1 MKLAIVL
8 LVLLPLAFAAPQ
20 KRFFLSTFGLDANVL
35 RNFVQDLLDLIGA
48 DGTEEACE
56 AECHR
61 LIDSPRTYLIH
72 TVCRPICRSFQTLV
86 RLFDLRPQTR
96 ALL

>member
-8 LVLLPLAFAAPQ
+8 LVLLPLAFAVPQ
-20 KRFFLSTFGLDANVL
+20 KRFILSTFGLDANVL
-35 RNFVQDLLDLIGA
+35 RNTVQDLLDLIGA
-48 DGTEEACE
+48 DGTEELCE
-56 AECHR
+56 DQCHE
-61 LIDSPRTYLIH
+61 LIMGPGTYLIH
-72 TVCRPICRSFQTLV
+72 TLCSPICKSFQTLV